1 MKGHVNYFYGMG
13 RTVYWNA
20 FSISGLSIEMLN
32 YVVNVSRGNK
42 GYEYRGQAVS
52 YNYVAE

>member
-1 MKGHVNYFYGMG
+1 MKGRVNYFYGMG